1 MIKTIRPLLLFLAF
15 FIHLTTLAQ
24 GSQSVEMADQF
35 RSDGKI
41 YVVIVVIGVLLAGFF
56 IYLFVMD
63 KKLSKL
69 EKSIKEKEH

>member
-1 MIKTIRPLLLFLAF
+1 MRIALSVIFALITNFAV
-15 FIHLTTLAQ
+15 A
-24 GSQSVEMADQF
+24 QSVEMADQF

-41 YVVIVVIGVLLAGFF
+41 YVVIAVIGVLLAGFF
-56 IYLFVMD
+56 VYLFVMD